1 MGTHPIFESDFDCL
15 TESMTGKV
23 IPAAVNWAQL
33 LKQTA
38 PADKKLMAAFKVK
51 SDVIAGNFAKAS
63 AVNRE
68 INWAYYENA
77 IDNKSL
83 VADFKAKFEATE
95 IPVPSDEGRAAALEA
110 RAAQDEV
117 AVAEYVKKVDGQI
130 DEASVTLNNIKALP
144 PFEQMTQQDIM
155 FWFPQLCRNQ
165 MWVGGDE
172 NTPPVYVQGVT
183 YADTGFFEYPGT
195 NHGQFLRQKEI
206 VGDEAQG
213 AYRLDE
219 VNYPGG
225 QYPDFFSRFPSEDF
239 KESFALR
246 DPLIQWE
253 NIAHHPQFEAEVA
266 AIQAAEGVAPGIQG

>member
-1 MGTHPIFESDFDCL
+1 
-15 TESMTGKV
+15 MTGRV

-51 SDVIAGNFAKAS
+51 SDVITGNFAKAS
-63 AVNRE
+63 AVNRV
-68 INWAYYENA
+68 INWEHYENS
-77 IDNKSL
+77 ISNKSL
-83 VADFKAKFEATE
+83 VADFKAKFAATE

-117 AVAEYVKKVDGQI
+117 AVADYVTKVDGQI
-130 DEASVTLNNIKALP
+130 DEASITLNNIKALP

-155 FWFPQLCRNQ
+155 YWFPQLCRNQ
-165 MWVGGDE
+165 DWAGGEE
-172 NTPPVYVQGVT
+172 NTPPAYIYGVT
-183 YADTGFFEYPGT
+183 YGDTGFYEYPGT
-195 NHGQFLRQKEI
+195 LHAHKLRQDAI
-206 VGDEAQG
+206 IGDEAQG

-219 VNYPGG
+219 ANYPGG

-239 KESFALR
+239 KESFALS

-253 NIAHHPQFEAEVA
+253 AIAHHPQFETEVA
-266 AIQAAEGVAPGIQG
+266 AIQEAEGVAPGIHA